1 MKPIWNTVYFGILL
15 IRYTVSLM
23 LYFLVSGLHQEGLF
37 RVNGNVRAVEN
48 LKQHLEGGEDED
60 LLSVS
65 DTCTVASLLKQYLR
79 DLPEGLI
86 DAEVQHALIQY
97 YQGKNMYFLQATL

>member
-1 MKPIWNTVYFGILL
+1 MTLSHRFYFVISV
-15 IRYTVSLM
+15 T
-23 LYFLVSGLHQEGLF
+23 GLHQEGLF

-48 LKQHLEGGEDED
+48 LKQHLESGEDED
-60 LLSVS
+60 LPSVS

-86 DAEVQHALIQY
+86 DPKVQQALIQY
-97 YQGKNMYFLQATL
+97 YQGKNMFLFFVFLQAAL